1 MKNLLFTF
9 LLLAVL
15 WLPAHA
21 QIRVSLVLSD
31 NYTKT
36 GYDVTQ
42 KLKLLSGFSTKCD
55 VKIFPQEGFADTD
68 LGFLEKSDI
77 IFVYVHNAGV
87 FEQAKPQLLT
97 AIKDGAKVYAL
108 GGTPAEDVYKS
119 QGVIFNASVL
129 KYFEESSTENIK
141 NMVLSRLDVD
151 QKVKF
156 PYREVIKYA
165 DAGIYSLARDS
176 IFTDRDAFIKN
187 YKNYRPGKP
196 WVGFY
201 VFRYEMLTGQHQYLD
216 THIQYLERAGFNVMP
231 FYGFPL
237 GNSLKKFCM
246 DSAGKATINFL
257 VSASSLPGSSP
268 EDLRLVFEKLGVPVI
283 SAIQLDQSREAWEK
297 SAIGLSVFN
306 RTMSLTRPEMTGQV
320 QPTVTTSQESKTYPG
335 GIQVS
340 EKVAIENRVQRLVD
354 RISAWNRLQTKA
366 NHDKNIALIYYNN
379 PPGKENIGAS
389 YLNVLPQSMHS
400 ILARL
405 GKEGYDL
412 GKSMPDSNKIY
423 DDVMGNGRNIGS
435 WAPAEMDR
443 MVREGKPVLIPLSEY
458 QEMFEKLSTKL
469 KNEVLKKW
477 GQPDT
482 AKIMTWQ
489 NASGENFLVLPAVWY
504 GKILLTPQPA
514 RGWNQDL
521 TSMYHDLTLP
531 PHHQYIAF
539 YLWLQKKFRADAII
553 NLGTHG
559 THEWLSGKEAGLND
573 DDAPE
578 ALIGDLI
585 NIYPYIVD
593 DVGEGLQ
600 AKRRGMAVI
609 IDYLTPPFD
618 KAGLNSELKELA
630 GLITDYTSA
639 TEKSEALA
647 QSKLNEIKRLTAKL
661 GLMKDLGLSDAFTDD
676 QLEEL
681 EHYIRDIGEKQTPFG
696 MHTFGKS
703 PSAENAARTAEA
715 IVDRQKDLKT
725 AERDSLITDLSNKIL
740 ASGDSEMN
748 ALVAALNGK
757 YIRAGQGNDPLRN
770 PQSLPTG
777 KNFFAFD
784 PSKVPSKETY
794 NMGSKLAEELIAGYQ
809 KAHKGEFP
817 DKVTLNLWSTETI
830 RHEGVMESQ
839 ILKLMGVRPKYDAF
853 GRVKGIEIIPQT
865 QLNRPRV
872 DVVMVPSGLYR
883 DMFPNLMELMDQAV
897 VLAKA
902 QDEPDNYLRQHIA
915 LAKEKLVDQG
925 VKEELAERLASVR
938 LFSVPSGAYGTGI
951 ENAVEASGTWDKE
964 SQVADV
970 YFNRMSHLYG
980 QGFWGDKPETADST
994 LTSNLSIQLLK
1005 TTLSGTKTVV
1015 HSRSSN
1021 VYGALDND
1029 DFYQYLGATAMAV
1042 RSIDGKSPDV
1052 TVTNLADPNQM
1063 GQESLDKYIGREMK
1077 TRYLNPKWI
1086 NEMLG
1091 EGYSG
1096 ARMINKVV
1104 EHLWGW
1110 QVTVPEAIDEN
1121 KWQQM
1126 YDTYVED
1133 QYGLDIK
1140 QKFRDAKNMYAYQTT
1155 LSRMLEVV
1163 RKDYWHP
1170 DEKVTENLIKEY
1182 MNTVAEV
1189 GLSCNGN
1196 VCDNSTLTGF
1206 ISDKMQN
1213 IQGVTAAQYTSYS
1226 KQLSDIRTNPG
1237 ISQPTKTAQ
1246 QSKPSARPASKPVSQ
1261 HNAAASSKPADQNP
1275 GEVRGYKMEEVVKQ
1289 TNAKASNQK
1298 PVQPTKTALFWMI
1311 AAMTIAFFAGKQ
1323 WKTDS

>member
-1 MKNLLFTF
+1 
-9 LLLAVL
+9 LA
-15 WLPAHA
+15 
-21 QIRVSLVLSD
+21 
-31 NYTKT
+31 
-36 GYDVTQ
+36 
-42 KLKLLSGFSTKCD
+42 
-55 VKIFPQEGFADTD
+55 
-68 LGFLEKSDI
+68 FLENSNL
-77 IFVYVHNAGV
+77 IFVYVHNGTV
-87 FEQAKPQLLT
+87 FEQAKPQLLS
-97 AIKDGAKVYAL
+97 AIRKGAKVYAL

-119 QGVIFNASVL
+119 MGVLFNASVL
-129 KYFEESSTENIK
+129 KYFEESSPENIK
-141 NMVLSRLDVD
+141 NMILSRLDKD
-151 QKVKF
+151 FSLKF
-156 PYREVIKYA
+156 PFREVIKYA
-165 DAGIYSLARDS
+165 DAGIYSLAKDS
-176 IFTDRDAFIKN
+176 IFTDTDQFRKH
-187 YKNYRPGKP
+187 YKNYRPGRP

-201 VFRYEMLTGQHQYLD
+201 VFRYEILTGQHQYLD
-216 THIQYLERAGFNVMP
+216 THIHHLENAGFNVMP

-237 GNSLKKFCM
+237 SSSLQKFCM
-246 DSAGKATINFL
+246 DSLGKATINFL

-268 EDLRLVFEKLGVPVI
+268 EDLGLAFQKLGVPVL

-297 SAIGLSVFN
+297 SPVGLSIFN
-306 RTMSLTRPEMTGQV
+306 RTMSLTRPEMTGQI
-320 QPTVTTSQESKTYPG
+320 QPTVTTSQENKTYPG

-354 RISAWNRLQTKA
+354 RITSWERLQKKA
-366 NHDKNIALIYYNN
+366 NSEKKVALIYYSN

-389 YLNVLPQSMHS
+389 YLNVLPQSMQNILHRMHS
-400 ILARL
+400 
-405 GKEGYDL
+405 EGYDL
-412 GKSMPDSNKIY
+412 GAGGLPDSNRIY
-423 DDVMGNGRNIGS
+423 DDVMGHGRNIGN
-435 WAPAEMDR
+435 WAPAEIDKL
-443 MVREGKPVLIPLSEY
+443 VREGDPVLLPVSEY
-458 QEMFEKLSTKL
+458 KGWFEKLSPRFR
-469 KNEVLKKW
+469 NEVLKKW
-477 GQPDT
+477 GEPDT
-482 AKIMTWQ
+482 ARIMTWK
-489 NASGENFLVLPAVWY
+489 NPAGETFLVLPAVWY

-514 RGWNQDL
+514 RGWDQDIAKA
-521 TSMYHDLTLP
+521 YHDVTLP

-600 AKRRGMAVI
+600 AKRRGMAII
-609 IDYLTPPFD
+609 IDHLTPPFD
-618 KAGLNSELKELA
+618 KAGLNPELKELA
-630 GLITDYTSA
+630 GLINDYTSA
-639 TEKSEALA
+639 SEKSQALA
-647 QSKLNEIKRLTAKL
+647 QSRLTEIKKL
-661 GLMKDLGLSDAFTDD
+661 SSKMGLQKDLGISEAFTH
-676 QLEEL
+676 EEIENL
-681 EHYIRDIGEKQTPFG
+681 EHYIREIGEKQTPFG

-715 IVDRQKDLKT
+715 IVDRQKDLSVQQR
-725 AERDSLITDLSNKIL
+725 EQQITDLTDKL
-740 ASGDSEMN
+740 LVSGPSELN
-748 ALVAALNGK
+748 ALMDALNGK

-794 NMGSKLAEELIAGYQ
+794 KTGNDLAEQLIDQYKKKHNGA
-809 KAHKGEFP
+809 FP
-817 DKVTLNLWSTETI
+817 DKVTMNLWSTETI
-830 RHEGVMESQ
+830 RHEGMMESQ
-839 ILKLMGVRPKYDAF
+839 ILGLMGIRPQYDAF
-853 GRVKGIEIIPQT
+853 GRVKGVEAIPRT
-865 QLNRPRV
+865 ELKRPRV

-883 DMFPNLMELMDQAV
+883 DMFPNLMQLLDQAV
-897 VLAKA
+897 NLAKA
-902 QDEPDNYLRQHIA
+902 MDEPDNYIRQHIQTA
-915 LAKEKLVDQG
+915 QQMLVQGGIKDEK
-925 VKEELAERLASVR
+925 LAERLASVR
-938 LFSVPSGAYGTGI
+938 MFSVPSGAYGTGI
-951 ENAVEASGTWDKE
+951 ENVVEASSTWDKE

-994 LTSNLSIQLLK
+994 LSKGFSIQLLK
-1005 TTLSGTKTVV
+1005 SSLSGTKTVV

-1042 RSIDGKSPDV
+1042 RSVDGKTPDV

-1086 NEMLG
+1086 NEMLD

-1104 EHLWGW
+1104 AHLWGW

-1133 QYGLDIK
+1133 QYGLEIK
-1140 QKFRDAKNMYAYQTT
+1140 KKFRDAKNMYAYQTT

-1170 DEKVTENLIKEY
+1170 DEKVTRKLISEY
-1182 MNTVAEV
+1182 MSTVAET
-1189 GLSCNGN
+1189 GLSCNSN
-1196 VCDNSTLTGF
+1196 VCDNSSLTSF

-1213 IQGVTAAQYTSYS
+1213 IQGITATQFQSYNQQLAAIHSTGPGTAGGSTPPAAAQ
-1226 KQLSDIRTNPG
+1226 Q
-1237 ISQPTKTAQ
+1237 A
-1246 QSKPSARPASKPVSQ
+1246 ASKPASQPSVNSKNEQQPVQEAVRRDPSEVSGYKIEEVKKE
-1261 HNAAASSKPADQNP
+1261 KPATHKESNP
-1275 GEVRGYKMEEVVKQ
+1275 
-1289 TNAKASNQK
+1289 AKPSE
-1298 PVQPTKTALFWMI
+1298 TRLFWI
-1311 AAMTIAFFAGKQ
+1311 VALITLSFLAGKQ
-1323 WKTDS
+1323 WKI